1 MLQVKNFSISRG
13 LRSNNYNS
21 AQSRG
26 QWSRKSGKSGE
37 KRQLRAAG
45 KFRGKEM
52 GDRQLRQKNCGRARE
67 KAGELRRRQ
76 QIEIN
81 ARRL

>member
-26 QWSRKSGKSGE
+26 QWSRKSGE

-52 GDRQLRQKNCGRARE
+52 GDRQLRQKNCGRARK